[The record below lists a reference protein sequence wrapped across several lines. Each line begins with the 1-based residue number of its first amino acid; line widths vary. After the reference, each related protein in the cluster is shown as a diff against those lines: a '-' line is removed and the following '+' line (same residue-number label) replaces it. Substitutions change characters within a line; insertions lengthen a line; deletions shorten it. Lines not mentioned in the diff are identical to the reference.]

1 MRAAPSLLFALAL
14 VGLPACTASVS
25 APSPAPGAAQA
36 DATAAVKAANEVYEK
51 ALMDGDAATLNRVL
65 TEDFVFIGW
74 EGELE
79 GKAAFV
85 RAATQ
90 EVDMTSSSPR
100 DVVFR
105 QLAPTVVQVTGIW
118 EGDTV
123 ADGKSEHSVERFS
136 NVWVRSADGWRI
148 ALEHTSPLK

>member
-25 APSPAPGAAQA
+25 APTPAPGAAQA
-36 DATAAVKAANEVYEK
+36 DATAAVKAANETYEK

-90 EVDMTSSSPR
+90 EVDMTSCSANWRRPSSRSPASGR
-100 DVVFR
+100 ETPSPMASPSTR
-105 QLAPTVVQVTGIW
+105 LNASPTSGSARPTAG
-118 EGDTV
+118 G
-123 ADGKSEHSVERFS
+123 S
-136 NVWVRSADGWRI
+136 RSS
-148 ALEHTSPLK
+148 TPVP